1 MAGDEGYAFTYA
13 GAHEAPNASGAYTV
27 YSPQRWVYVG
37 ESDDIR
43 QSLYRLLNESATW
56 MDRFGP
62 LTFSFKRLPRAERA
76 ASQAA
81 LVEELNPVQHS
92 DSVN

>member
-1 MAGDEGYAFTYA
+1 MVGDHNYAFTYA
-13 GAHEAPNASGAYTV
+13 GVHEAPNASGVYTI

-43 QSLYRLLNESATW
+43 QSLYRLLNESSAW

-62 LTFSFKRLPRAERA
+62 LSFSFERLPLAERA
-76 ASQAA
+76 ACQVA

-92 DSVN
+92 DSPN